1 MKRNLIVLCLLLAC
15 ALLAS
20 CGVFQNAAP
29 TSTAAYPAHITTEP
43 YPPTNTPLPSAT
55 PIPPTPTVY
64 QPIAGKILFD
74 DMRLRRGPGFLF
86 ETIELYPIDQTIEL
100 LGYAPGGNWYYVRT
114 VDGLTGWMKKEG
126 IDLDGNMYDA
136 PEVTPGDAVVV
147 QGRVSAPNGSPASEI
162 GVGIQPA
169 EDDNPSRQDV
179 GVTDV
184 TGRYYIYLPPGTSGN
199 WILAASS
206 YGCSGSNVDSTCSL
220 IGHFPDAQVITLPLA
235 DGESIE
241 IQLLP

>member
-1 MKRNLIVLCLLLAC
+1 MIRRLIVLLLLFAV
-15 ALLAS
+15 LLTAG
-20 CGVFQNAAP
+20 CNTTP
-29 TSTAAYPAHITTEP
+29 DLTSTSTPTYLPPITTEP
-43 YPPTNTPLPSAT
+43 SPPTTTPLPSAT

-64 QPIAGKILFD
+64 QPIAGRILFD

-114 VDGLTGWMKKEG
+114 PDGLTGWMKREG
-126 IDLDGNMYDA
+126 IDLEGNRYDA

-147 QGRVSAPNGSPASEI
+147 QGRVFAPNGSPASEI
-162 GVGIQPA
+162 GVGVQP
-169 EDDNPSRQDV
+169 EGDPNPTRQDV

-184 TGRYYIYLPPGTSGN
+184 TGRFYIYLPPGTSGN
-199 WILAASS
+199 WILSASS
-206 YGCSGSNVDSTCSL
+206 YGCTGSNVDSTCSL
-220 IGHFPDAQVITLPLA
+220 IGNFPDAQVITLPLPE
-235 DGESIE
+235 GESIE